1 VTPSVEQ
8 ALSIAALIGVDW
20 GSSGLR
26 AFLIDGGGMTLAT
39 RTSSAGASTLRGDA
53 EFEAALQQLAGDW
66 IAVRP
71 QLPLVAC
78 GMVGSQH
85 GWREV
90 PYANCPSGVAQL
102 AARLSSPNGLGMRI
116 VPGLLHA
123 SEGGAPD
130 VMRGE
135 ETQIAGALQAQPELA
150 ARACIVMPGTHS
162 KWVRVRA
169 ACIEGFATHMTGE
182 LFAVLRR
189 HSVLGRLM
197 ASPQEGPQSKMQT
210 DIEAQR
216 QAFAAGVDAAR
227 DPAAPG
233 LTHQLF
239 TARTLPLTGRMGSTA
254 VADYLSGVLIGHEIA
269 AGLAWR
275 RSAELADAPLVL
287 VGEPD
292 LCQRYVHAF
301 ERFGVRADLLLPN
314 TAPAGLW
321 ALARQAGLLAG
332 TESLQ

>member
-1 VTPSVEQ
+1 MTHPVEQ
-8 ALSIAALIGVDW
+8 ALSIAALIGIDW

-39 RTSSAGASTLRGDA
+39 RTSSAGASTLRGDT

-66 IAVRP
+66 ISARP
-71 QLPLVAC
+71 QLPLLAC

-90 PYANCPSGVAQL
+90 PYAHCPSGIAQL
-102 AARLSSPNGLGMRI
+102 ALRLAPPNGLGVRI

-123 SEGGAPD
+123 NGDGAPD

-150 ARACIVMPGTHS
+150 AQACIVMPGTHS
-162 KWVRVRA
+162 KWVRVRQG
-169 ACIEGFATHMTGE
+169 CIEGFATHMTGE

-197 ASPQEGPQSKMQT
+197 ASPEDGSRGDM
-210 DIEAQR
+210 
-216 QAFAAGVDAAR
+216 QAFSAGVDAAR

-239 TARTLPLTGRMGSTA
+239 TARTLPLTGRMRSGA
-254 VADYLSGVLIGHEIA
+254 VADYLSGILIGHEIA

-275 RSAELADAPLVL
+275 HDAGLADAPLLL

-292 LCQRYVHAF
+292 LCQRYVRALD
-301 ERFGVRADLLLPN
+301 RFGARADLLLPN

-321 ALARQAGLLAG
+321 ALAHKAALLAG
-332 TESLQ
+332 TESMQ

>member
-1 VTPSVEQ
+1 MTATVEQ
-8 ALSIAALIGVDW
+8 ALSIAALIGIDW

-53 EFEAALQQLAGDW
+53 EFEAALQQVAGDW
-66 IAVRP
+66 IAARP
-71 QLPLVAC
+71 GLPVLAC

-90 PYANCPSGVAQL
+90 PYADCPIELAQL
-102 AARLSSPNGLGMRI
+102 ALRLSPPNGLGVRI
-116 VPGLLHA
+116 VPGLLDA
-123 SEGGAPD
+123 AGDGAPD

-135 ETQIAGALQAQPELA
+135 ETQIAGALQARAELA
-150 ARACIVMPGTHS
+150 AQACIVMPGTHS
-162 KWVRVRA
+162 KWVRVRQGR
-169 ACIEGFATHMTGE
+169 IEAFATHMTGE
-182 LFAVLRR
+182 LFAVLRQ

-197 ASPQEGPQSKMQT
+197 ASPDEGAHDSMQT
-210 DIEAQR
+210 HA
-216 QAFAAGVDAAR
+216 QAFASGVETAR
-227 DPAAPG
+227 DTAAPG

-239 TARTLPLTGRMGSTA
+239 TARTLPLTGRMKSGA
-254 VADYLSGVLIGHEIA
+254 VADYLSGILIGHEIL

-275 RSAELADAPLVL
+275 HAAGLDEAPLVL

-292 LCQRYVHAF
+292 LCQRYVRAL
-301 ERFGVRADLLLPN
+301 EQCGARADLLLPN

-321 ALARQAGLLAG
+321 ALAQTAGLLAG
-332 TESLQ
+332 MESVS